1 MECFHLL
8 LLRLLEVRLDR
19 ADWVVK
25 GGVNLRAWFGS
36 VRYSEDLDIDLVR
49 GSVHRVQERI
59 DTLLG
64 SAAFRDLLAAQ
75 GLELARSSKPKQTE
89 TTQRWKFEVRAEGH
103 LLFYNNE
110 DRPGVVAAVSARLAD
125 AGVNIAGL
133 ALGRERP
140 GGTALTVMT
149 TDEALAPDVLEALAA
164 IEGVR
169 DVRAVS
175 A

>member
-1 MECFHLL
+1 VLGHGDG
-8 LLRLLEVRLDR
+8 RLVGLD
-19 ADWVVK
+19 
-25 GGVNLRAWFGS
+25 
-36 VRYSEDLDIDLVR
+36 E
-49 GSVHRVQERI
+49 
-59 DTLLG
+59 
-64 SAAFRDLLAAQ
+64 FR
-75 GLELARSSKPKQTE
+75 
-89 TTQRWKFEVRAEGH
+89 FEVRPEGH
-103 LLFYNNE
+103 LLFYRNE

-133 ALGRERP
+133 ALGREKP

-149 TDEALAPDVLEALAA
+149 TDDPLTPEVLASVAT